1 MPEPVGPRMSNEAG
15 RGRTPTGAEAR
26 AAAAPARPAYESGD
40 AAPRETRR
48 RGRRTNPEVPLRGRS
63 PDGRDEPRHPRKER
77 ALEGIAAE
85 LARRRLRGHVY
96 RTEEGTAVFASTAP
110 DDGRTLPENRGPEPV
125 LEAIR
130 KHVGDEPDPWAWI
143 AGLWRPDPIAN
154 GVPHPTVYDGP
165 NLLVT
170 GTSAKIAAG
179 ASPERHPSS
188 FGTVQRPIVFTGR

>member
-1 MPEPVGPRMSNEAG
+1 M
-15 RGRTPTGAEAR
+15 
-26 AAAAPARPAYESGD
+26 
-40 AAPRETRR
+40 
-48 RGRRTNPEVPLRGRS
+48 
-63 PDGRDEPRHPRKER
+63 
-77 ALEGIAAE
+77 
-85 LARRRLRGHVY
+85 
-96 RTEEGTAVFASTAP
+96 FASTAP
-110 DDGRTLPENRGPEPV
+110 DDGRTPPENRGPEPV
-125 LEAIR
+125 LAAIR